1 MARCYYL
8 DYISKGFLS
17 SYDNDEYVCKLCG
30 KRFATNDPQ
39 VKYSVPSIVTVADRT
54 NNASPGPHPGLALF
68 VGGRDSLSADRERII
83 GGASGTPP
91 PTGDGREKGGGAKPP
106 PQWSYSLSATASS
119 QLPWKSSMRPRST
132 RWASSGSMGI
142 LASRGR
148 PYSSAACWVLPSPKG

>member
-30 KRFATNDPQ
+30 KRFATNDPPGEVHLQ
-39 VKYSVPSIVTVADRT
+39 PRLRRGIQEVSRLSRPPLTECTKQAPGHARGLLYSW
-54 NNASPGPHPGLALF
+54 G
-68 VGGRDSLSADRERII
+68 E
-83 GGASGTPP
+83 GTPP
-91 PTGDGREKGGGAKPP
+91 CTGGGCEKGRGVAPP
-106 PQWSYSLSATASS
+106 FWSYSLSATASS
-119 QLPWKSSMRPRST
+119 QEPWKSSMRPWST
-132 RWASSGSMGI
+132 SWASSGSMGI